1 MSIQARTSR
10 DKNAKILTHFQIR
23 KQSKF
28 VSIITF
34 RNRGFVRPALDR
46 LLSGGC
52 SVSMPIFSSIGD
64 DVCAKLE
71 IWQFSLFFR
80 FPYIYRDSREGVKAW
95 RGVPVLGLPKQCFF
109 RRFCVFSLFLVVA
122 CPILKKMSRSSASEL
137 SIQRRTSSGK
147 FAFLSFLKMQLI

>member
-1 MSIQARTSR
+1 MQRILEKKEKIQCFFEVEQLGQNCIFRILSEDFSYVFRRCCGNFEFLVQDGGIFNPKVKKESKNTSRQARTSR
-10 DKNAKILTHFQIR
+10 DKNAKILTHFQKR

-64 DVCAKLE
+64 DVCGKLE
-71 IWQFSLFFR
+71 I
-80 FPYIYRDSREGVKAW
+80 G
-95 RGVPVLGLPKQCFF
+95 
-109 RRFCVFSLFLVVA
+109 
-122 CPILKKMSRSSASEL
+122 
-137 SIQRRTSSGK
+137 
-147 FAFLSFLKMQLI
+147 